1 MSRSR
6 AVLRLSFAAPIIFA
20 SVALA
25 HADAGNG
32 LTSSFASSRKA
43 TTTTALPLASPQAM
57 LRTFLEA
64 ATNKQ
69 TSAAVA
75 CLDFDGI
82 QPPVSEVQ
90 KAQLATRLHAVLER
104 LAVTNPAALPSRG
117 DDLRPFNFQTIAGL
131 ATDAASE
138 AKNITIARSRD
149 GLWRFTPHTVAA
161 IDDVWSRLV
170 AAKPAVVT
178 AEPAVAADAEA
189 QFAARL
195 KGLFPPALQKAP
207 FLLPHYQWLALA
219 IVLAL
224 GWLVDRGVR
233 VAVQYLTA
241 TWFRFVKTDSDHQ
254 TRRGLGRPVG
264 WLAAAI
270 VWHAG
275 ANVIGLPPQ
284 LLQIILTGVKF
295 FAAIAAVLTSF
306 RFIDLLTEYIAARA
320 ATTSTRFDDLLVPL
334 VSKTLK
340 TLTAGLGGI
349 MLADAYGMEITALL
363 GGLGLGGAAL
373 ALASKDAVSNMIGS
387 FNLLADRPFE
397 IGDWVII
404 EGVEGTIEQVGFRST
419 RIRTFYNSLVTLP
432 NARLT
437 TAILD
442 NMGRRRY
449 RRLKTSLSLAFDSHT
464 PRVEAFCEGIR
475 ELIRRDA
482 YTRKDYFLVYL
493 NQIAEKS
500 LDVQVDCFFECP
512 DLPTELRERHRLML
526 DILAL
531 GDRLRVRFSAAPPQH
546 HHGPADETQERLV
559 ADDPIGAGQQ
569 VASQIAGATHASER
583 RPLRVI
589 GVTPHRAAA

>member
-1 MSRSR
+1 LHLICAAQIILASALLAR
-6 AVLRLSFAAPIIFA
+6 ADS
-20 SVALA
+20 
-25 HADAGNG
+25 GNP
-32 LTSSFASSRKA
+32 LTSSFASSRTAA
-43 TTTTALPLASPQAM
+43 TSPAGHLASPQAT
-57 LRTFLEA
+57 LRAFLEA
-64 ATNKQ
+64 VSNKQ
-69 TSAAVA
+69 TPAAVA
-75 CLDFDGI
+75 CLDFEGI
-82 QPPVSEVQ
+82 QPPVGDVLKS
-90 KAQLATRLHAVLER
+90 QLAVRLHAVLER

-117 DDLRPFNFQTIAGL
+117 DDVRPFSFQMFPGL
-131 ATDAASE
+131 AADAAGE
-138 AKNITIARSRD
+138 ARNITIARSRD
-149 GLWRFTPHTVAA
+149 GQWRFTPHTVAA
-161 IDDVWSRLV
+161 IDDVWNRLV
-170 AAKPAVVT
+170 AAKLAASTVDPVVAV
-178 AEPAVAADAEA
+178 DAEA
-189 QFAARL
+189 EFAARL
-195 KGLFPPALQKAP
+195 KGLFPPALQQAP

-219 IVLAL
+219 IVFAL
-224 GWLVDRGVR
+224 GWMVDRGVR

-241 TWFRFVKTDSDHQ
+241 TWFRFVKADSDHQ

-284 LLQIILTGVKF
+284 LLQIVLTGVKF
-295 FAAIAAVLTSF
+295 FAAISAVLTSF
-306 RFIDLLTEYIAARA
+306 KFIDLLSDYIAARA
-320 ATTSTRFDDLLVPL
+320 ASTSTRFDDLLVPL
-334 VSKTLK
+334 ISKTLK
-340 TLTAGLGGI
+340 TVTACLGGI

-432 NARLT
+432 NSRLT

-475 ELIRRDA
+475 ELVRRHP

-546 HHGPADETQERLV
+546 HHGPADEAQERLV

-569 VASQIAGATHASER
+569 VASQIAASTQATDR